1 MCIQGMN
8 WGLHYI
14 FQELKPNTF
23 EEVETHAQDMEL
35 SMTLREHPQ
44 SPVYRPYEDED
55 IEELQIGGKSA
66 SEDDFE
72 ESMYI

>member
-1 MCIQGMN
+1 
-8 WGLHYI
+8 
-14 FQELKPNTF
+14 
-23 EEVETHAQDMEL
+23 
-35 SMTLREHPQ
+35 MTLREDQQ
-44 SPVYRPYEDED
+44 SLVYGPHEDKD